1 MTDLVKTVLD
11 RFQRPLAPVV
21 AALSTAL
28 LRRAFDFDA
37 VSASELMADRHA
49 PLTHRDLSRMPSRA
63 IQRRIHERTCARAG
77 SIAALVVCGPL
88 LGACAASR
96 SGAAEQQAPAAGAPI
111 VVREGF
117 TAPEAVRY
125 DPEQDLYF
133 VANWGTGPSNG
144 RDNNGFISRVRPDGT
159 IDSLRFIAGGTSG
172 VTLHAPRG
180 MAIVGDTLWVA
191 DADAVRGF
199 HRRSGAPLTA
209 VDFSGVNPGF
219 LNDVAAGP
227 DGAVYVTDTGR
238 NTIHAVRGGPTLAL
252 GDTALGSPN
261 GITWDAANVRFLVV
275 PFGGAHDIR
284 AWKVGSKTLE
294 SVGTSTGARYDCVE
308 VLAGGR
314 VLVASQADTSLHLFT
329 GGQGRVLLRTGGPPA
344 DIGVDTRRNRVAVPI
359 VALNRVE
366 LWALPE

>member
-1 MTDLVKTVLD
+1 MA
-11 RFQRPLAPVV
+11 RPI
-21 AALSTAL
+21 
-28 LRRAFDFDA
+28 
-37 VSASELMADRHA
+37 EL
-49 PLTHRDLSRMPSRA
+49 RDLCRV
-63 IQRRIHERTCARAG
+63 
-77 SIAALVVCGPL
+77 ALTLAWPL
-88 LGACAASR
+88 LGACASSPGSTGEAR
-96 SGAAEQQAPAAGAPI
+96 PAATGGPI
-111 VVREGF
+111 AVREGF

-125 DPEQDLYF
+125 DPDQDLYF

-144 RDNNGFISRVRPDGT
+144 RDNNGFISRMRPDGA
-159 IDSLRFIAGGTSG
+159 IDSLRFIAGGANG

-191 DADAVRGF
+191 DADAVRAF
-199 HRRSGAPLTA
+199 HRRSGAALTA

-238 NTIHAVRGGPTLAL
+238 NTVHAVRGGPTLAL

-261 GITWDAANVRFLVV
+261 GITWDAANARFLVV

-284 AWKVGSKTLE
+284 AWKAGSRTLE
-294 SVGTSTGARYDCVE
+294 SVGMSTGGRYDGVE

-366 LWALPE
+366 IWALPQ